1 MPASSDSPV
10 RAQEPHVAI
19 VPSMAAAETQGD
31 RERRTP
37 RSAGRDE
44 HAARSTSDAAFA
56 RGRAYLLRSGGGGDG
71 DVRRAA
77 PERPTNTAA
86 ARARSEFA
94 DGGRTLFA
102 SLGPAPLAALPANPP
117 VFDFFGAYLPAWL
130 PAMGLG
136 FLAMVLLRATL
147 AVFGLHQ
154 RMPGR
159 VFVYIAATVLFSCL
173 AWLAMA

>member
-1 MPASSDSPV
+1 M
-10 RAQEPHVAI
+10 
-19 VPSMAAAETQGD
+19 VPSMAAADDDRARRETEPTGPD
-31 RERRTP
+31 TNAAE
-37 RSAGRDE
+37 SA
-44 HAARSTSDAAFA
+44 TDAAFA
-56 RGRAYLLRSGGGGDG
+56 RGRAPLLRGGGMLH
-71 DVRRAA
+71 RAA
-77 PERPTNTAA
+77 PARPTNTAA

-94 DGGRTLFA
+94 GGGRTMFA

>member
-1 MPASSDSPV
+1 M
-10 RAQEPHVAI
+10 
-19 VPSMAAAETQGD
+19 
-31 RERRTP
+31 
-37 RSAGRDE
+37 
-44 HAARSTSDAAFA
+44 
-56 RGRAYLLRSGGGGDG
+56 
-71 DVRRAA
+71 
-77 PERPTNTAA
+77 
-86 ARARSEFA
+86 
-94 DGGRTLFA
+94 FA